1 MKHDDKI
8 VEAVAVAIYQGRNGK
23 GCVHWGRLPHSH
35 QAPYL
40 SDARAAITAYQAEA
54 WQGHKLVPIEP
65 TEAMMDAAIAA
76 VEKPCFPQD
85 IYAAMVEAAPNPPAS
100 P

>member
-1 MKHDDKI
+1 MTHDEKI
-8 VEAVAVAIYQGRNGK
+8 VEAVARAIAEAGGEEF
-23 GCVHWGRLPHSH
+23 SD
-35 QAPYL
+35 APA
-40 SDARAAITAYQAEA
+40 SFRDIARAAITAFQAEA
-54 WQGHKLVPIEP
+54 WQGYKLVPIEP

-85 IYAAMVEAAPNPPAS
+85 IYAAMVKAAPNSPAS